1 MHNYASDLDARL
13 KAWDNNPD
21 QSIETL
27 TFAEGKL
34 LEIHPFEDFNGRIAR
49 LLLIELTCRFDL
61 PEIDP
66 AVSSEEKHNYFA
78 ALHAYDH
85 NDPRPLA
92 AIWSRR
98 LSKGRSR

>member
-13 KAWDNNPD
+13 AAWEDDPERCV
-21 QSIETL
+21 ETL

-34 LEIHPFEDFNGRIAR
+34 LEIHPFEDFNGRVTR

-66 AVSSEEKHNYFA
+66 AVTAEDRESYFA

-85 NDPRPLA
+85 GDPRPLA
-92 AIWSRR
+92 GIWRR
-98 LSKGRSR
+98 RVGST